1 MNNIAASL
9 VESYIYSDMYNRE
22 YNGGAPEKIHVG
34 GAPVDYIA
42 SSLKLDDDD
51 EGNQKGGG
59 KLANKVVPAG
69 LVMIQVRKDPDVEF
83 EETHCPEFTREVV
96 PHDLFDRLFDSIL
109 HNSKSRKYENHRKTP
124 RKQEANRKRSRKST

>member
-42 SSLKLDDDD
+42 SSLKLDD

-83 EETHCPEFTREVV
+83 EETHCPEFNREVV
-96 PHDLFDRLFDSIL
+96 PHHLFDQLFDSIL
-109 HNSKSRKYENHRKTP
+109 QSKSRKYENHRKTP
-124 RKQEANRKRSRKST
+124 KKQESNRKRSRKST